1 MTSCKLRIIKEQT
14 NSSEELK
21 ENTLKFLGKSK
32 KTIFISKTVISVLYT
47 ATFVFNEE
55 RELYEDKKGTLV
67 GEKPLLTNLE
77 KKWTH

>member
-21 ENTLKFLGKSK
+21 ENTLKFLDKS
-32 KTIFISKTVISVLYT
+32 KTIFISITVISVSYT

-55 RELYEDKKGTLV
+55 RELYEDK
-67 GEKPLLTNLE
+67 
-77 KKWTH
+77 